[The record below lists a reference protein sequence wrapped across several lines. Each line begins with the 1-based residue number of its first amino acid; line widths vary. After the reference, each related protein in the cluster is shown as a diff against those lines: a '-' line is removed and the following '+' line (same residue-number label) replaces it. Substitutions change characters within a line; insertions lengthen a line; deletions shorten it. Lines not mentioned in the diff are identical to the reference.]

1 MSDHIFR
8 SHQRFRHILGGVLIT
23 PLAFIT
29 WTLFAYAN
37 AQTIEADTSLPN
49 PSIVNIDP
57 NGATISGGTI
67 RETNLFHSFS
77 EFSVP
82 EGSSAIFLNDD
93 SIERIFSRVTGNSRS
108 QIDGLMSNRGSADL
122 FFINPNGII
131 FGDNAELDIRGSFI
145 ASTATSI
152 LFNDFEFAAENP
164 ASNATL
170 TISAPIG
177 LQFGANSGAIQ
188 TTAPLE
194 PLSVPNNRTLALLG
208 NSLTL
213 DNSTLFAE
221 EGRIELGSIADN
233 QTVALVPNPLGW
245 EFDYSST
252 SQFADITATNAT
264 IIDVGGDIGGSI
276 QVYGQNLTLEGG
288 SQISTTG
295 ETSGVVGSITVQVT
309 NTVDIAGFEANK
321 QRIRSGIF
329 LEVKEAATGA
339 DSQLFIAAETLR
351 VREGGTISTNTLGT
365 GQGANLIVNARSGVN
380 LQGAQSL
387 STGLFAQ
394 VEEEDATGQGGNI
407 LLETPD
413 LLLMDGA
420 RISTTTF
427 GEGDAGGITIEADQI
442 RLNGTTA
449 NRKGKSI
456 ISAIAATTGNVAGSG
471 GPITITTNILEL
483 NDGAQII
490 TSTRGTGSGATL
502 RITAQDS
509 INIEGTAPDASAT
522 IGRSGLF
529 VASER
534 TGEGDVGNLVVRS
547 PILTLSDRAEISA
560 NTFRGG
566 ASGQIR
572 MDVDRLSLKDGSQ
585 IRANS
590 FRTGE
595 GGRIIIN
602 VLDDINI
609 SGTGIIDDQ
618 LLASGISSRVP
629 RRQASADAGAIRV
642 RGDRLTLTDGAT
654 INVSNVGAGVAGD
667 LRVQASQVKLNQGT
681 ITASTQAGG
690 GAEIRLNVSEL
701 LVLNQASNV
710 TAQAFDVG
718 NGGNITINS
727 PNGVITA
734 IADQDS
740 NIVAKAEDGDGGNI
754 DITTQAIFNLQERP
768 EVPITNDIDASS
780 EFGLDGSVNINGL
793 EVDPSRGLVALPS
806 GVVDV
811 SRLIAQQCN
820 AGGYAERRRSDFV
833 ITGQGGLVPAPGEL
847 LGQAFW
853 DDMRSPFS
861 SPQALSSSI
870 PDAELS
876 PFLSI
881 AKRPIEAQA
890 WSQNPNGQ
898 ILLIAQTSTA
908 QPAHNTQWQPSPT
921 CTVSR

>member
-1 MSDHIFR
+1 MF
-8 SHQRFRHILGGVLIT
+8 T
-23 PLAFIT
+23 PLLMKLPSHLREVCSSALCIASL
-29 WTLFAYAN
+29 TLFGASSALAQVIADDTVSTSVN
-37 AQTIEADTSLPN
+37 AVS
-49 PSIVNIDP
+49 
-57 NGATISGGTI
+57 NGFLIQGGT
-67 RETNLFHSFS
+67 EEGANLFHSFE
-77 EFSVP
+77 EFSVL
-82 EGSSAIFLNDD
+82 EGNSAIFLNGVN
-93 SIERIFSRVTGNSRS
+93 IERIFSRVTGNSES
-108 QIDGLMSNRGSADL
+108 EINGFISTQGVADL

-131 FGDNAELDIRGSFI
+131 FGNNARFDIKGSFI
-145 ASTATSI
+145 ASTAESI
-152 LFNDFEFAAENP
+152 QFPQNIQF
-164 ASNATL
+164 SATNTQPDPVL
-170 TISAPIG
+170 TLNLPIG
-177 LQFGANSGAIQ
+177 LQFGSNSGDIQ
-188 TTAPLE
+188 STAPI
-194 PLSVPNNRTLALLG
+194 SVPNNRTLALLG
-208 NSLTL
+208 NTLTL
-213 DNSTLFAE
+213 DNSTLLAE
-221 EGRIELGSIADN
+221 EGRIELGSVADN
-233 QTVALVPNPLGW
+233 QTVELALNPLGW

-252 SQFADITATNAT
+252 NQFADITATNAT
-264 IIDVGGDIGGSI
+264 IIDAGGEIGGSI

-509 INIEGTAPDASAT
+509 INIEGAAPDASAT